1 MEIVNPPAPTP
12 DGRTVGSDIGS
23 LRREIH
29 QSVPFPSVAVE
40 ATLTIQRA
48 ADDLNAAFAALLK
61 PYDLTVTQYNALR
74 IVRGAGETGLS
85 THEVGERLIKRDPD
99 VPRLLERLAAAGLV
113 RRARSAEDR
122 RITSCLLTPEGR
134 RLLDALEAPIRA
146 LHDHHFAGLSEAEQV
161 TLVRLLDR
169 VRGAVGGGQVGR

>member
-1 MEIVNPPAPTP
+1 MELVNPPATAPADPAT
-12 DGRTVGSDIGS
+12 GSDIGS

-29 QSVPFPSVAVE
+29 QRVPFPSVAVE

-99 VPRLLERLAAAGLV
+99 VPRLLERLATAGLV
-113 RRARSAEDR
+113 KRTRSTEDR
-122 RITSCLLTPEGR
+122 RITSCLLTAKGR
-134 RLLDALEAPIRA
+134 RLLDQLEAPIRA
-146 LHDHHFAGLSEAEQV
+146 LHDHHYAGLSHAEQE

-169 VRGAVGGGQVGR
+169 VRGRVRSEK